1 MRKEIRDI
9 VVIVSIVFFSIC
21 MIVPF
26 YIDAIEGVFAA
37 EFEILM
43 SLVIII
49 LTISIT
55 LKLKEWR
62 DKNE

>member
-1 MRKEIRDI
+1 MRKEIRSI
-9 VVIVSIVFFSIC
+9 LMIASIVFFSIY

-43 SLVIII
+43 SVVVIV
-49 LTISIT
+49 LTISM
-55 LKLKEWR
+55 EG
-62 DKNE
+62 